1 MEEEKAGSIK
11 ANGKQNAIA
20 DYRQR
25 VQQEKELQM
34 AQVGANSNR
43 MLLAGKKEPNGLQ
56 PHSNNLYSSAQK
68 IKNRNESLLE
78 GQRIQHPERKQ
89 SEENPASGMNP
100 LRGIDSKES

>member
-43 MLLAGKKEPNGLQ
+43 MLLAGKKEPNGL
-56 PHSNNLYSSAQK
+56 
-68 IKNRNESLLE
+68 
-78 GQRIQHPERKQ
+78 
-89 SEENPASGMNP
+89 
-100 LRGIDSKES
+100 